1 MHIVRHSNILYQVE
15 IFFFLLKIQ
24 CCSRIE
30 TSVLDFE
37 AYKQIYFFVFISFYS
52 KRWIIDKNN
61 NNKQFYF

>member
-30 TSVLDFE
+30 TSILDFE
-37 AYKQIYFFVFISFYS
+37 AYKQIYFLYLYHFIQ
-52 KRWIIDKNN
+52 NAE
-61 NNKQFYF
+61 